1 MEYTFYDGLADN
13 VCRYSELCSFSE
25 PPEVRKMQAMFVKPS
40 INGFIDC
47 LVFQFFENPL
57 LSNFSS
63 LPSFFV
69 QYF

>member
-1 MEYTFYDGLADN
+1 MEYTFYDGLTDN

-25 PPEVRKMQAMFVKPS
+25 PLEVRKNASYVCQT

-47 LVFQFFENPL
+47 LVFQFIKNLL

-69 QYF
+69 QCF